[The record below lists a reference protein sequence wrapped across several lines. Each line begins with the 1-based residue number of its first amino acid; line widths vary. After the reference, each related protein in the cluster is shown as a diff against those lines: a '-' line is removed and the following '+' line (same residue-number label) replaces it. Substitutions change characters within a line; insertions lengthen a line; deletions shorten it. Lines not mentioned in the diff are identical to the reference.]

1 MDYHSAYYRVCRMIR
16 NQLDQNI
23 PTEQIIGTFNTLL
36 FVNPENNEQI
46 TRLMS
51 EFDRVR
57 SVEGDFTLRNW
68 FLGLSNTFIV
78 MYEGNDL
85 FRRHD
90 RIVPDIDQN

>member
-51 EFDRVR
+51 EER
-57 SVEGDFTLRNW
+57 G
-68 FLGLSNTFIV
+68 
-78 MYEGNDL
+78 
-85 FRRHD
+85 
-90 RIVPDIDQN
+90 